1 MEKWI
6 EKWIGVIIAIV
17 LVSVLGGIFL
27 LAKNSGDASY
37 QTHLQTLEYRV
48 AQATVET
55 TIEVETSK
63 QDQIDLVL
71 NKIDSENKTLLRV
84 EDKTV
89 QTSKT
94 GSRQFTYITFK

>member
-37 QTHLQTLEYRV
+37 QTHLQTL
-48 AQATVET
+48 
-55 TIEVETSK
+55 
-63 QDQIDLVL
+63 
-71 NKIDSENKTLLRV
+71 
-84 EDKTV
+84 
-89 QTSKT
+89 
-94 GSRQFTYITFK
+94 